1 MEDNATIYV
10 GELIR
15 KEIKDQS
22 VTNMFVIKRIIE
34 AGMEMSEAKF
44 SNKLYG
50 KRDTFLDTELSV
62 INSALGTEFKL
73 G

>member
-22 VTNMFVIKRIIE
+22 VTNMFVIKRLID
-34 AGMEMSEAKF
+34 AGIEMSETKF

-50 KRDTFLDTELSV
+50 QRDTFLETEISV
-62 INSALGTEFKL
+62 INTALGTDFK
-73 G
+73 